1 MEVWDLRSPCK
12 EVGVMTTPTPPI
24 EQHPDVS
31 KMRARYDQIAE
42 TPVVQ
47 ATDGLTCLA
56 GLYLAASAWVIGFT
70 DHAALTATNLIV
82 GIAVALLAIGFV
94 SAFGRTHG
102 VVWIAPLLGVW
113 TIVAPWIVADPGMPA
128 TSAVVSNVIIGA
140 LIVLLTLPN
149 TMAGMRRAKS

>member
-1 MEVWDLRSPCK
+1 
-12 EVGVMTTPTPPI
+12 MTTPTPPI
-24 EQHPDVS
+24 EQHPDIS
-31 KMRARYDQIAE
+31 GMRARYERISE
-42 TPVVQ
+42 TPVAQ

-56 GLYLAASAWVIGFT
+56 GLYLAASAWVVGFT

-82 GIAVALLAIGFV
+82 GVAVALLAIGFV

-113 TIVAPWIVADPGMPA
+113 TIVAPWIVGDPGTPA
-128 TSAVVSNVIIGA
+128 TSAIVSNVIVGA

-149 TMAGMRRAKS
+149 MMAGMRRAES